1 MQVILRTDVEKLGL
15 RGEVVEVAPGFARNF
30 LIPRKLAQ
38 RATPAL
44 VAELEKREAQRS
56 RHEARDFDQGREIA
70 ERLEAAELRFDVQAG
85 ETGTLF
91 GSVTA
96 TNVADELWSK
106 LKIRVDRRK
115 IGLSESIK
123 RIGRYEIP
131 VEVFADVTATL
142 RIAVVP
148 EGGELPPQEELD
160 AQVAAEEAALAATA
174 AQDAEL
180 SDVEAIEPTAEEVAG
195 EVPADDFDRVVDAA
209 VETPDEAAGDESDPR
224 AESPPEIGG
233 DTDAGADPHAE

>member
-1 MQVILRTDVEKLGL
+1 MQVILRTDVEKVGL

-44 VAELEKREAQRS
+44 VAELAKREEQRS
-56 RHEARDFDQGREIA
+56 RHEASDFDQGREIA
-70 ERLEAAELRFDVQAG
+70 DRLEAAELRFDVQAG

-96 TNVADELWSK
+96 TNIADELWTK

-115 IGLSESIK
+115 LDLPDSIK

-131 VEVFADVTATL
+131 VEVFTDVTATL

-160 AQVAAEEAALAATA
+160 AQVAAEEAALAAAA
-174 AQDAEL
+174 AQDAEV
-180 SDVEAIEPTAEEVAG
+180 SEAEAIEPTAEDVEG

-209 VETPDEAAGDESDPR
+209 VETPPQDVVDPVEEPEQ
-224 AESPPEIGG
+224 ESPP
-233 DTDAGADPHAE
+233 AA